1 MIELNS
7 VEKLTKFLN
16 QSINKEWIVYC
27 KSNLKLYYEFQFE
40 PPLKFVRTNLIILE
54 KFESIIKSNEVDKK
68 EAYDLIRFN
77 ILFGLN
83 NIKRCKEA
91 LEFLN
96 GQKYFKENKI
106 RSFQNEFSQIESIL
120 LNYTRKFAIEM
131 K

>member
-16 QSINKEWIVYC
+16 QSKNKEWIVYC
-27 KSNLKLYYEFQFE
+27 KSNLKLYHEFQFE
-40 PPLKFVRTNLIILE
+40 PPLKFVRTNLTILE

-68 EAYDLIRFN
+68 EVYDLIRFN

-106 RSFQNEFSQIESIL
+106 RSFQNEFSQIENIL
-120 LNYTRKFAIEM
+120 LKYTRKFANEM

>member
-40 PPLKFVRTNLIILE
+40 PALKFVRTNLIILE

-120 LNYTRKFAIEM
+120 LKYTRKFAIEM

>member
-16 QSINKEWIVYC
+16 QSKNKEWIVYC

-54 KFESIIKSNEVDKK
+54 KFESIIKSNEVNKK
-68 EAYDLIRFN
+68 EVYDLIRFN

-96 GQKYFKENKI
+96 EQKYFKENKI
-106 RSFQNEFSQIESIL
+106 RSFQNEFSQIESVL
-120 LNYTRKFAIEM
+120 LKYTRKFANEM